1 MAEPVTKAKRSTTIR
16 PSGSAGAPESVGLGG
31 APESVGLGALPALS
45 RPLRQP
51 RVGVTFD
58 LAN

>member
-16 PSGSAGAPESVGLGG
+16 PSGSAG